1 MPLPSLPFHDHLG
14 PHRQR
19 DGQWFYGVFIQS
31 GRIVDN
37 GEQRIKTALHE
48 IVTRLRPG
56 IRLTA
61 QQNLLFTDL
70 DADAVETVERILE
83 AHGVTLPTRLSAARR
98 YSMACPALPTCG
110 LAVAESERAIPG
122 ILDQL
127 EAELT
132 ELGLRDAP
140 LTVRMTGC
148 PNGCA
153 RPYTADLAFVGRS
166 LGLYHVY
173 VGGGLA
179 GDRLVD
185 LYRADV
191 HLDDLLDAVRP
202 LLHRWAAERHE
213 GEGLG
218 DFYQR
223 LMGLRARRTMVT
235 GRELPTIALL
245 PQEVAR

>member
-1 MPLPSLPFHDHLG
+1 
-14 PHRQR
+14 
-19 DGQWFYGVFIQS
+19 
-31 GRIVDN
+31 
-37 GEQRIKTALHE
+37 
-48 IVTRLRPG
+48 
-56 IRLTA
+56 
-61 QQNLLFTDL
+61 
-70 DADAVETVERILE
+70 
-83 AHGVTLPTRLSAARR
+83 
-98 YSMACPALPTCG
+98 
-110 LAVAESERAIPG
+110 VAEAERAIPG
-122 ILDQL
+122 ILDQF

-140 LTVRMTGC
+140 LTIRMTGC

-166 LGLYHVY
+166 LGLYNVY

-191 HLDDLLDAVRP
+191 HLDELLDAVRP
-202 LLHRWAAERHE
+202 LLHRWAAERLP

-223 LMGLRARRTMVT
+223 LMGLRARRTAVT
-235 GRELPTIALL
+235 GRELPTVELL